1 MTRPAPGPMVD
12 SSAAE
17 AKVEDLD
24 GRTHRLET
32 VWAAQPVVLV
42 FLRHFG

>member
-1 MTRPAPGPMVD
+1 MTRPALGPVVD
-12 SSAAE
+12 SAAAE
-17 AKVEDLD
+17 ARVEDLD